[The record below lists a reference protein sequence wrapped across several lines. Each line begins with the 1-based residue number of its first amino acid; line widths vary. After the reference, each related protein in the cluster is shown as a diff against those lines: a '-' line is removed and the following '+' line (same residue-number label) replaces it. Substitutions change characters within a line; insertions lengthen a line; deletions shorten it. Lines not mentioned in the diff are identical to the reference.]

1 MAKAVIIY
9 ESVYGN
15 TKQVAE
21 AIAGGLGEAG
31 VEVTLHALKGVD
43 TATLKDYD
51 AVLVGSP
58 NHVGGATIAMRRFI
72 GKLGKLKLDGKWVAA
87 FDTYGGSAHAQALK
101 NMSDS
106 LAKSAPGM
114 KLVIPGLSVKVM
126 GMKGPIAEGEL
137 PRSREF
143 GKSLAAR
150 LKS

>member
-1 MAKAVIIY
+1 MAKAAIIY

-15 TKQVAE
+15 TKMVAE
-21 AIAGGLGEAG
+21 AIAEGLKDAG
-31 VEVTLHALKGVD
+31 VEATLHVLKGFD

-58 NHVGGATIAMRRFI
+58 NHAGGATMGIKGFI
-72 GKLGKLKLDGKWVAA
+72 GKLGKLKLEGKWVAA

-101 NMSDS
+101 KMSDS

-126 GMKGPIAEGEL
+126 GMKGPIMEGEL
-137 PRSREF
+137 PRGREF
-143 GKSLAAR
+143 GKSFAAR
-150 LKS
+150 MKS

>member
-1 MAKAVIIY
+1 MAKAAIIY

-15 TKQVAE
+15 TKIVAE
-21 AIAGGLGEAG
+21 AIAEGLKDAG
-31 VEVTLHALKGVD
+31 VEATLHVLKGFD

-72 GKLGKLKLDGKWVAA
+72 GKLGKLKLEGKWVAA

-101 NMSDS
+101 KMSDG

-114 KLVIPGLSVKVM
+114 KLVIPGLSVKVL
-126 GMKGPIAEGEL
+126 GMKGPIADGEL
-137 PRSREF
+137 PRCREF
-143 GKSLAAR
+143 GKGFANK
-150 LKS
+150 LKG

>member
-1 MAKAVIIY
+1 MVKAAIIY

-15 TKQVAE
+15 TRQVAE
-21 AIAGGLGEAG
+21 AIAEGLKEAG
-31 VEVTLHALKGVD
+31 VEAELHEVKGFGV
-43 TATLKDYD
+43 ATLKDYD

-58 NHVGGATIAMRRFI
+58 NHMGGATLAMRRFI
-72 GKLGKLKLDGKWVAA
+72 GKLGKLKLDGKWVTA

-101 NMSDS
+101 KMSDD

-126 GMKGPIAEGEL
+126 GVKGPIVDGEL
-137 PRSREF
+137 PRGREF

-150 LKS
+150 LKG